1 MNSFNEPTITYGTGR
16 FVVDIPA
23 AMSFAGGYHLR
34 NRKIEE
40 VIWRDTDTEKAAE
53 QAWKKRL
60 TEIEAMPPPQG
71 VEKALIETIDFS
83 DIQKWCRAVFYYG
96 DPLDTELPD
105 IPLKGYLDILCHT
118 GRTDLWITSYGKSSA
133 KDFMYSK
140 STDIARAYRAPEK
153 RFDRAEV
160 IDGRDAFYLR
170 YGAVDLPFEYKES
183 VHIVFKK
190 HPLDSQLVLSI
201 DTDVVDKVYPIG
213 LMDRLSAMIATNFV
227 PGLKIEKIRT
237 RKRIVAGL
245 KGEEVIYRGIES
257 DGTRGLCFAW
267 DYPGQENAP
276 HAPNMVIDMLAQ
288 DDHLEAKLALW
299 DAILNSLRPVGK

>member
-1 MNSFNEPTITYGTGR
+1 MHRFNEPTITYGAGR

-53 QAWKKRL
+53 QAWEKRL

-71 VEKALIETIDFS
+71 VEKALIEIIDVP

-96 DPLDTELPD
+96 DPLDTELPG

-133 KDFMYSK
+133 KDFMYRK

-153 RFDRAEV
+153 RFDRAEIV
-160 IDGRDAFYLR
+160 DGRDAFYLR

-183 VHIVFKK
+183 VDIVFRE
-190 HPLDSQLVLSI
+190 HALDDRLKI
-201 DTDVVDKVYPIG
+201 HIMTWVVHEESKIG
-213 LMDRLSAMIATNFV
+213 LLERAANSLMMKLVGD
-227 PGLKIEKIRT
+227 LKIEKLRAGRRT
-237 RKRIVAGL
+237 VAGL
-245 KGEEVIYRGIES
+245 PGEELIERFTENGRS
-257 DGTRGLCFAW
+257 TLSFTWMHLGKKDSAHWPRVVVDMESRDG
-267 DYPGQENAP
+267 
-276 HAPNMVIDMLAQ
+276 
-288 DDHLEAKLALW
+288 HLEEKLDLW
-299 DAILNSLRPVGK
+299 DAILNSLRPAGK